1 MENDLSRS
9 RSPLA
14 RRNRGTARGRG
25 ARGRRGRARVNHA
38 RGRDA
43 NQPTIN
49 WSSIYQAPEPPA
61 FNEPHPGP
69 TSRFQDVQE
78 KDYFEHLFNNEM
90 WEIIVSE
97 TNRYYEQQKASDPD
111 HHKTEWHPVTKGE
124 VHAFVGMLIL
134 MGIVRPARFQMYWES
149 DQLIH
154 QESIANIMPRTRFFQ
169 IWRYFHL
176 EDNSKAAAP
185 GTVGHDKIYRIWNF
199 LTIISR
205 NVEREYRLSR
215 DISIDETMVPHK
227 GRLSFKQ
234 YIKNKPKRWG
244 IKLWVLCQADTGYV
258 YRFQVYF
265 GKQEG
270 NPETNLA
277 RRVVRDLTVTEHDR
291 NHHLYMD
298 NFYND
303 PYLFKELL
311 GKNIFA
317 CGIVRPNHKGFPD
330 ETVITKQRQRNMTR
344 GEYLWRSDGQLVAI
358 GWLDKRPVYLLS
370 TIHPPSTD
378 VPTTI
383 LRREGRGE
391 RQPLPC
397 PPAQVD
403 YQKFMGVVNLADQM
417 LKSFS
422 VVRKSRKAWKK
433 LFAYGLEVCL
443 LNSFI
448 IMRKA
453 KPACKQEFL
462 RFRVNIA
469 QQLIAGQSFRARIGR
484 RISQPL
490 SEVDALRLNGQF
502 HPLEFTDS
510 RLDCVVCAKVV
521 QAQGLHRYER
531 SKSGV
536 KCTVCNV
543 ALCVNKQ
550 RSCWNMWHTRVEYW
564 LNA

>member
-1 MENDLSRS
+1 M
-9 RSPLA
+9 
-14 RRNRGTARGRG
+14 
-25 ARGRRGRARVNHA
+25 
-38 RGRDA
+38 
-43 NQPTIN
+43 
-49 WSSIYQAPEPPA
+49 
-61 FNEPHPGP
+61 
-69 TSRFQDVQE
+69 
-78 KDYFEHLFNNEM
+78 
-90 WEIIVSE
+90 
-97 TNRYYEQQKASDPD
+97 
-111 HHKTEWHPVTKGE
+111 
-124 VHAFVGMLIL
+124 
-134 MGIVRPARFQMYWES
+134 
-149 DQLIH
+149 
-154 QESIANIMPRTRFFQ
+154 
-169 IWRYFHL
+169 
-176 EDNSKAAAP
+176 
-185 GTVGHDKIYRIWNF
+185 
-199 LTIISR
+199 
-205 NVEREYRLSR
+205 
-215 DISIDETMVPHK
+215 
-227 GRLSFKQ
+227 
-234 YIKNKPKRWG
+234 
-244 IKLWVLCQADTGYV
+244 
-258 YRFQVYF
+258 YRFQVYL

-298 NFYND
+298 NFYD

-403 YQKFMGVVNLADQM
+403 YQKFMGGVDLADQM

-422 VVRKSRKAWKK
+422 VVRKSREAWKK

-443 LNSFI
+443 LNSYI

-469 QQLIAGQSFRARIGR
+469 RQLIAGQSFRVRIGR

-521 QAQGLHRYER
+521 QAQGLHRYKR